1 MPRPKGAPNKTTKE
15 MRDFVQAFLSDNLDQ
30 MQSDFD
36 QLEPLERLRF
46 IEKLMPYV
54 MPRYNAVAVEVV
66 PDVKNLPD
74 WMRSTREV
82 ATIILPDGQSITI

>member
-30 MQSDFD
+30 MQRDFE

-46 IEKLMPYV
+46 MEKLMPYV

-66 PDVKNLPD
+66 PDVKHLPE
-74 WMRSTREV
+74 WMRSPREV
-82 ATIILPDGQSITI
+82 ATINLPDGQSTAI